1 VVEDDPRALQLL
13 MTALLAAAAL
23 SMVFYVLGYVI
34 RRLP

>member
-1 VVEDDPRALQLL
+1 